1 MIAAAV
7 FVVIVLMVARMNLA
21 HDLNVPPMTVD
32 QLNVDQYLGR
42 WYQMY
47 SSLIPN
53 STFEKY
59 GYCITADYYKT
70 DITGAVFGITNAQ
83 RYYGPSGKL
92 ETVDGYAT
100 QPSGDPG
107 KFVITFDSTQGHNID
122 YYDPNDETM
131 KIDNMYSSRI
141 MSQMK
146 GNYWVIALGDP
157 EPDKPKNPYPWAVV
171 SQPFGL
177 MLFILAR
184 DVELF
189 RERYEN
195 EVLKLVKKKGFIF
208 PFNKP
213 LETYQGSSCQYAPEP
228 KP

>member
-7 FVVIVLMVARMNLA
+7 FASILLVVARMNSA
-21 HDLNVPPMTVD
+21 QDLTVPPMTVD

-70 DITGAVFGITNAQ
+70 DITGATFGIYQ
-83 RYYGPSGKL
+83 CSKL

-107 KFVITFDSTQGHNID
+107 KFVITFDSTQESNID
-122 YYDPNDETM
+122 DYDPNDETM
-131 KIDNMYSSRI
+131 KIDNMYSSRN

-146 GNYWVIALGDP
+146 GNYWAIALGDP
-157 EPDKPKNPYPWAVV
+157 EPDKPNNPYPWAVV

-184 DVELF
+184 NVELF

-213 LETYQGSSCQYAPEP
+213 LETYQESNCQYAPEP
-228 KP
+228 KL